1 MTGIYDM
8 LLPIEVASNFGVE
21 RFLFGG
27 VARNVKVGE
36 VVKGRGEQNN
46 NRIRYTNL
54 SFRFLLLFNHESLY
68 YFTSSGNI

>member
-1 MTGIYDM
+1 M

-36 VVKGRGEQNN
+36 VVNGRGKQN

-54 SFRFLLLFNHESLY
+54 SFSFLLLFNHESLY